1 MITRF
6 KFFWMVLFSIMFQTV
21 THAAEPIFKIQLSQS
36 STGFPSTLGL
46 YDPPVEHTFTVTN
59 QSTVDMPAML
69 HFLPPHLTK
78 NAIKST
84 CGSILNRKGTC
95 QLVTTFVPNRLGH
108 FQGQIKVC
116 GGNGSWC
123 SVYPHALNVTV
134 TNQAIVSTNCSQI
147 KSRPYSDLTCE
158 GSQQFASNF
167 KDFIAQVLQTQ
178 PTHQSFRYFQHTPS
192 QDETT
197 VPCLEARQL
206 NVGLD
211 PSIQGGGTP
220 LCQLAGYAMSNADPN
235 GGQPTPGL
243 SKQFPP
249 YLTRLIGT
257 SFPITSSTTPLD
269 NLNALLQDF
278 NTSAMNDVVRNVG
291 YTGYVDF
298 LTSVYQQQLS
308 KDYGACGISITCPS
322 IFYLPYQLNSG
333 QAQLEQW
340 PPAMAYWG
348 SSGGGGGGAGYEIRA
363 FRPGSS
369 THYTLFSGGGG
380 GGTGSTTPEGVV
392 SGITSLI
399 NTGSGG
405 GGGNQF
411 ADCYLNA
418 GDNLNGL
425 GLGAGTGAGL
435 STPEGLDVL
444 FQIAPAVDFSFLK
457 PASHLSWDNQTVL
470 TNYGDNLTRLFNTL
484 IPELY
489 FAGYTIAVTGGGG
502 GGGGV
507 EFLNASGSEFSPHP
521 VSIGSGFNFCYL
533 FNQEGNIHKHD
544 CISSPTANTARLSLN
559 DVIYQNMGTL
569 FDEGMRLAILPAN
582 CGGYT
587 NYLCTCTFQHTYVI
601 TQLSIILKQYG
612 FSNKDIPIWLINPHC
627 GDSEAALLLR
637 AGRMDKSQQSST
649 NPSHYRRSLRAFYQA
664 NNQATCV
671 PPWDA

>member
-6 KFFWMVLFSIMFQTV
+6 NVVWMVFLGVIFQTV
-21 THAAEPIFKIQLSQS
+21 AHAAEPIFKIQLSQS

-46 YDPPVEHTFTVTN
+46 YDVPVEHTFTITN

-69 HFLPPHLTK
+69 HILPPHLTK
-78 NAIKST
+78 NAAKST
-84 CGSILNRKGTC
+84 CGSVLGRKSTC

-123 SVYPHALNVTV
+123 SIYPNALDVTV
-134 TNQAIVSTNCSQI
+134 TQQDIVSTSCSQI
-147 KSRPYSDLTCE
+147 KSRPFSDLTCE

-178 PTHQSFRYFQHTPS
+178 PTHHSFRYFQHTPR

-197 VPCLEARQL
+197 TPCLEARQL

-211 PSIQGGGTP
+211 PNIQGGGTP
-220 LCQLAGYAMSNADPN
+220 LCQLVGYAMSNADPN

-257 SFPITSSTTPLD
+257 SFPITSNTTPLD

-278 NTSAMNDVVRNVG
+278 NTSAMNDSVRNVG

-298 LTSVYQQQLS
+298 LTNVYQQQLS

-322 IFYLPYQLNSG
+322 IFYLPYQLGSG

-363 FRPGSS
+363 FRPGSA
-369 THYTLFSGGGG
+369 THYTLFLGGGG
-380 GGTGSTTPEGVV
+380 GGAGSTTPEGVG

-411 ADCYLNA
+411 GDCYLNA

-425 GLGAGTGAGL
+425 GLGAGTGSGL

-444 FQIAPAVDFSFLK
+444 FKIAPAVDFSFLK
-457 PASHLSWDNQTVL
+457 PASHLSWDNATVL
-470 TNYGDNLTRLFNTL
+470 TNYGDNLTRLFEAL
-484 IPELY
+484 IPQLFLE
-489 FAGYTIAVTGGGG
+489 GYTIAVTGGGG
-502 GGGGV
+502 GGGGT
-507 EFLNASGSEFSPHP
+507 EFLSSSGREFTPHP

-533 FNQEGNIHKHD
+533 FNKNGDYHQHD

-559 DVIYQNMGTL
+559 NIIYQNLGKL
-569 FDEGMRLAILPAN
+569 FDEGMRLAILPEN
-582 CGGYT
+582 CDGYP
-587 NYLCTCTFQHTYVI
+587 NYPCTCNFQHTYVI
-601 TQLSIILKQYG
+601 TQLSSILKLYG
-612 FSNKDIPIWLINPHC
+612 FSNKDIPIWLINAHC

-637 AGRMDKSQQSST
+637 ASRMDKAQQNHS
-649 NPSHYRRSLRAFYQA
+649 NPSHYKRSLRAFYQA